1 MRETRQRSCM
11 KSTHEPS
18 LQTTTDPCAWT
29 RQSCRMLVAGE
40 GQLSPVLLL
49 FGIIL
54 WWPACTT
61 PQLDVLQQNESSAC
75 AQQVS
80 RILLSITGLK
90 EETCV
95 FSHELYFLLQPPSAP
110 LYSSCPPL
118 LHRWVDTC
126 PGHHASRLVS
136 TKSPI
141 SPTSTYLS
149 KQGRQIVKDQSI
161 QTTTQDTGWCQTLL
175 LLLLHRSV
183 VCRCKSKG
191 C

>member
-1 MRETRQRSCM
+1 MYYTTIGRPAAERIVRVRSTGV
-11 KSTHEPS
+11 SN
-18 LQTTTDPCAWT
+18 
-29 RQSCRMLVAGE
+29 
-40 GQLSPVLLL
+40 PVVNH
-49 FGIIL
+49 G
-54 WWPACTT
+54 
-61 PQLDVLQQNESSAC
+61 
-75 AQQVS
+75 AQ
-80 RILLSITGLK
+80 

-136 TKSPI
+136 TNSPI

-161 QTTTQDTGWCQTLL
+161 QTRHKMRGGVKRCYCCSYIGVLFADVKAKAVVTPRWCRQSATCNVARKNDNTQSTPHGI
-175 LLLLHRSV
+175 LHFVQRASTINHDAF
-183 VCRCKSKG
+183 CFSHLSG
-191 C
+191 G